1 VTLLLDTHVVLWR
14 ALSQASIGRE
24 SGAVLEQAERAGTL
38 CVSAVTFWEIAL
50 LCQKGR
56 LTLHAPPEEI
66 RRKVL
71 GAGVTEIP
79 LTGDIAVLAT
89 QLDLH
94 GDPADRFIA
103 ASAIAS
109 NATLLT
115 ADERLLAFAHS
126 LARQDARL

>member
-1 VTLLLDTHVVLWR
+1 VTLLLDTHVVLWQ
-14 ALSQASIGRE
+14 ALSQAGIGQQSR
-24 SGAVLEQAERAGTL
+24 AVLEQAERAGTL

-50 LCQKGR
+50 LGQKGR
-56 LTLHAPPEEI
+56 LTLHAPPGEI

-89 QLDLH
+89 QLELH

-115 ADERLLAFAHS
+115 ADERLLGFAHS

>member
-14 ALSQASIGRE
+14 ALSQADIGRQ
-24 SGAVLEQAERAGTL
+24 STAVFEQAERAGTL

-56 LTLHAPPEEI
+56 LTLRAPPGEI

-89 QLDLH
+89 QLELH

-109 NATLLT
+109 DATLLT
-115 ADERLLAFAHS
+115 ADERLLGFAHS